1 MADGESGLFD
11 VRAIAAER
19 MMFPVRDTNWNSTA
33 ICAKIGTYAF
43 V

>member
-1 MADGESGLFD
+1 MADTESSLPH

-19 MMFPVRDTNWNSTA
+19 MIFPVRDTNWNSTA